1 MERAQEY
8 AEVIAQEVREL
19 EAALVALIRDGAEAA
34 DFDGTTF
41 TDPMDALAHYVNFVA
56 LSVEDVSA
64 RTYGEDAYETR
75 RSVEVLR
82 TYGGPSAYVDF
93 DGNGTATVR
102 VYWGSDRGRVSVYA
116 PVADAELWEWMDA
129 LAYVDR
135 IGK

>member
-1 MERAQEY
+1 MEKASEY
-8 AEVIAQEVREL
+8 AEVIAAEVREL
-19 EAALVALIRDGAEAA
+19 EAALQVIYEGYGRDEVSA

-41 TDPMDALAHYVNFVA
+41 TDPMDLVAHYVNFVA

-64 RTYGEDAYETR
+64 RTYGENAYEAR

-102 VYWGSDRGRVSVYA
+102 VYWGSDRGRVTVYA
-116 PVADAELWEWMDA
+116 PGVDAELWEWMDA
-129 LAYVDR
+129 LAAVEA
-135 IGK
+135 

>member
-1 MERAQEY
+1 MEKAQEY
-8 AEVIAQEVREL
+8 AEVIAAEVREL
-19 EAALVALIRDGAEAA
+19 EAALVALIREDAEAA

-41 TDPMDALAHYVNFVA
+41 SDPMDALAHYVNFVA

-64 RTYGEDAYETR
+64 RTYGENAYEAR

-102 VYWGSDRGRVSVYA
+102 VYSGRDRGTYYVSA
-116 PVADAELWEWMDA
+116 PLADAELWEWMDA
-129 LAYVDR
+129 LAGVEA
-135 IGK
+135 

>member
-1 MERAQEY
+1 MYKAQEY

-19 EAALVALIRDGAEAA
+19 EAALVRIYEGYGREDVSA

-41 TDPMDALAHYVNFVA
+41 TDPMDLVAHYVNFVA

-64 RTYGEDAYETR
+64 RTYGEHAYEAR
-75 RSVEVLR
+75 RFVEVLR

-102 VYWGSDRGRVSVYA
+102 VYSGRDRGRVSVHA
-116 PVADAELWEWMDA
+116 PAVDGELWEWMDA
-129 LAYVDR
+129 LAAVAP
-135 IGK
+135 